1 MNSRLR
7 IHFLFWGI
15 YFLWVVYLQ
24 VITLSG
30 LDPSYS
36 FSGRIAETISIVFLF
51 LLPKFFLAYFVLV
64 FPLKRALVAKKITG
78 SHLLQITGIFILGV
92 LCYRAI
98 AVYIV
103 YPYVMKANVSEI
115 IFLSQ
120 PGFVTAFLDIVV
132 PVSLLSSFE
141 FYRISMDGKVRES
154 RLEREKLQSELSFL
168 KAQTN
173 PHFLFNTLSN
183 IYGLTKNLAPKAADA
198 VDRLSAL
205 LRFMLYE
212 SEQKTISIQDEMRF
226 VEDYIEL
233 QRIRFDEKL
242 IITIDTEID
251 NEQTKIAPLL
261 LLPFVENAFKH
272 GVSESLSDSY
282 IRIRLNLA
290 NGDLFFVIENPVD
303 TETGQFEPGIGLSNV
318 KRRLDLLYPGHRLE
332 LIKEQYFF
340 RVSMQLNLS

>member
-1 MNSRLR
+1 M
-7 IHFLFWGI
+7 
-15 YFLWVVYLQ
+15 
-24 VITLSG
+24 
-30 LDPSYS
+30 
-36 FSGRIAETISIVFLF
+36 
-51 LLPKFFLAYFVLV
+51 
-64 FPLKRALVAKKITG
+64 AKKITG
-78 SHLLQITGIFILGV
+78 SHVLQITGIFIVGV

-115 IFLSQ
+115 IFISQ

-205 LRFMLYE
+205 LRFML
-212 SEQKTISIQDEMRF
+212 
-226 VEDYIEL
+226 L
-233 QRIRFDEKL
+233 RIR
-242 IITIDTEID
+242 TENNFYSGREEIY
-251 NEQTKIAPLL
+251 
-261 LLPFVENAFKH
+261 
-272 GVSESLSDSY
+272 G
-282 IRIRLNLA
+282 RL
-290 NGDLFFVIENPVD
+290 
-303 TETGQFEPGIGLSNV
+303 
-318 KRRLDLLYPGHRLE
+318 Y
-332 LIKEQYFF
+332 
-340 RVSMQLNLS
+340 